1 MAENLNLKINL
12 TGEEKVVKSVGEL
25 RRAIKAAELE
35 ALSLT
40 MQFGE
45 ADPRVLQIRESVG
58 KLKNQMADAAD
69 QARAFSQ
76 DSAFPAVARSVQGI
90 ASAFTAVQGAMALFG
105 VENQA
110 VEKTLVKLNA
120 AMALSTGLGGVVE
133 AIDSFKI
140 LNSMI
145 QSSTAFKKADIV
157 VTRLATSAQAGLATA
172 VGVTSVSLNALK
184 TAIASTGIGLLVVGI
199 GYLVTKLM
207 EWADSS
213 ESTEEANKKL
223 NNTIERQNEL
233 LEQNVDN
240 IDFATKKQIADARKR
255 GASVKELRDI
265 EVQGEKDKIAAL
277 KKAADDAR
285 LLQVDIVKNENA
297 TEEQKQKIRDNAKK
311 AIKAYNDAV
320 RELDLSNAEFAADQA
335 DDQRKKQQEAT
346 DKANQKRKAQK
357 EKDNEEALQAQKDAD
372 QVQLEAIK
380 STLKEQQL
388 AEFEAR
394 EKFKASKIALE
405 KAGVKD
411 FTLIENQLQNELN
424 QIRDKYSLE
433 QREKEKNF
441 AEINLQLRK
450 EKGLINEDQY
460 QKELFELKIRYSELS
475 KDVLQGNS
483 EYIILKEKRDKG
495 LIDEDQYQEGLISIK
510 KKYIADVNKLSEED
524 NEIQIIKNKKE
535 KGLITEQE
543 YQQGLIDIKS
553 KYISISESVLSTD
566 SEFQQLQLWR
576 DQGLINEQQYQ
587 EQLLQIKSKYLMS
600 GSDLLNAELTNI
612 EYNKKRKEEL
622 AGEEREIGLQKLQ
635 SQLDDL
641 GRKNQVADLDFEQDL
656 ERIKQQR
663 QILTD
668 QEALELENSKLT
680 EKERNDIK
688 ARYSAARTQLTK
700 DEVETEKAAQQAK
713 IELNSKYAD
722 LAGQFGSVLQQIAG
736 KNKTLAIAG
745 IVVEQVS
752 AISKIISNTAAA
764 NAKSVAASPLTAGM
778 PFVAINNIS
787 AGLSIASSVAS
798 AAKSIQQIKAQAGD
812 AAKGSGSVSTETIKG
827 GAAPMAAVPPQVQET
842 QLNQASINALG
853 NQAIRA
859 YVIESD
865 VTTNQQRIA
874 AIRQRARFN

>member
-105 VENQA
+105 VENEA

-157 VTRLATSAQAGLATA
+157 VTRLATSAQAGLASA

-255 GASVKELRDI
+255 GASAKELRDI
-265 EVQGEKDKIAAL
+265 EVNGEKDKIAAL

-320 RELDLSNAEFAADQA
+320 RELELSNAEFAADQA

-357 EKDNEEALQAQKDAD
+357 EKDNEEALQAQKEAD
-372 QVQLEAIK
+372 EIQIEA
-380 STLKEQQL
+380 
-388 AEFEAR
+388 
-394 EKFKASKIALE
+394 FKATLSEREREEYEANVKFLQKKAALE
-405 KAGVKD
+405 KAGIKD
-411 FTLIENQLQNELN
+411 FALIENQREIELGEIRKKYEEEDAQATLDRQLGFLELSKAQGLIKEDQYQKSLYDLRLQYANSSKEIQDAEIAYAEYQTERKKELIETERTQKLKTIQDSVDALDIENEKLDEDYEKDIERFN
-424 QIRDKYSLE
+424 QQIALLDQMREIELANEELTGFEKQQIRDKYAKQKLDV
-433 QREKEKNF
+433 EKN
-441 AEINLQLRK
+441 
-450 EKGLINEDQY
+450 
-460 QKELFELKIRYSELS
+460 
-475 KDVLQGNS
+475 
-483 EYIILKEKRDKG
+483 ILK
-495 LIDEDQYQEGLISIK
+495 
-510 KKYIADVNKLSEED
+510 
-524 NEIQIIKNKKE
+524 
-535 KGLITEQE
+535 
-543 YQQGLIDIKS
+543 
-553 KYISISESVLSTD
+553 
-566 SEFQQLQLWR
+566 
-576 DQGLINEQQYQ
+576 
-587 EQLLQIKSKYLMS
+587 
-600 GSDLLNAELTNI
+600 
-612 EYNKKRKEEL
+612 
-622 AGEEREIGLQKLQ
+622 
-635 SQLDDL
+635 
-641 GRKNQVADLDFEQDL
+641 
-656 ERIKQQR
+656 
-663 QILTD
+663 
-668 QEALELENSKLT
+668 T
-680 EKERNDIK
+680 EKELIE
-688 ARYSAARTQLTK
+688 ARKEAEYDFMNAVAS
-700 DEVETEKAAQQAK
+700 
-713 IELNSKYAD
+713 
-722 LAGQFGSVLQQIAG
+722 GFGSLS
-736 KNKTLAIAG
+736 TLFA
-745 IVVEQVS
+745 EH
-752 AISKIISNTAAA
+752 TAAA
-764 NAKSVAASPLTAGM
+764 KASAIAEIAVNTALGFMQGLDIAQKGAKATGPAAPLAFPIFYASQIAAVLGAAQKAKQVLTKAKGGSEGSTPTAPTAG
-778 PFVAINNIS
+778 S
-787 AGLSIASSVAS
+787 
-798 AAKSIQQIKAQAGD
+798 
-812 AAKGSGSVSTETIKG
+812 
-827 GAAPMAAVPPQVQET
+827 PMKPQLPQVQET

-853 NQAIRA
+853 NQAIKA

-874 AIRQRARFN
+874 AIRQRARFS

>member
-1 MAENLNLKINL
+1 MAEGLNLKINL
-12 TGEEKVVKSVGEL
+12 TGNEQVVKSVGEL

-45 ADPRVLQIRESVG
+45 ADPRVTAIRKKVG
-58 KLKNQMADAAD
+58 ELKNEMADASD
-69 QARAFSQ
+69 QARAFSE
-76 DSAFPAVARSVQGI
+76 DSAFPAIARSVQGI

-105 VENQA
+105 VENEA

-157 VTRLATSAQAGLATA
+157 VTRLATSAQAGLASA

-240 IDFATKKQIADARKR
+240 IDYATKKQLADAKKR
-255 GASVKELRDI
+255 GASEKEMRDI

-320 RELDLSNAEFAADQA
+320 RELDLSNAEYAADQA

-357 EKDNEEALQAQKDAD
+357 EKDDQEALQAQKEAD
-372 QVQLEAIK
+372 EIQIEA
-380 STLKEQQL
+380 
-388 AEFEAR
+388 
-394 EKFKASKIALE
+394 FKATLSEREREEYEANVKFLQKKAALE
-405 KAGVKD
+405 KAGIKD
-411 FTLIENQLQNELN
+411 FALIE
-424 QIRDKYSLE
+424 E
-433 QREKEKNF
+433 QREIELG
-441 AEINLQLRK
+441 EIRKKYQEEDAKATLERQLGVLELSK
-450 EKGLINEDQY
+450 AQGLLSEDQY
-460 QKELFELKIRYSELS
+460 QKSLYDLRLQYANSS
-475 KDVLQGNS
+475 K
-483 EYIILKEKRDKG
+483 
-495 LIDEDQYQEGLISIK
+495 
-510 KKYIADVNKLSEED
+510 
-524 NEIQIIKNKKE
+524 EIQDAEIAY
-535 KGLITEQE
+535 LE
-543 YQQGLIDIKS
+543 Y
-553 KYISISESVLSTD
+553 
-566 SEFQQLQLWR
+566 
-576 DQGLINEQQYQ
+576 
-587 EQLLQIKSKYLMS
+587 
-600 GSDLLNAELTNI
+600 TN
-612 EYNKKRKEEL
+612 KRKEEL
-622 AGEEREIGLQKLQ
+622 ASEEREISLQKLQ
-635 SQLDDL
+635 GQLDDL
-641 GRKNQVADLDFEQDL
+641 SRKNQELDLDFEQDL
-656 ERIKQQR
+656 ERIRQQR
-663 QILTD
+663 QILAD
-668 QEALELENSKLT
+668 QEMIELENTKLT

-688 ARYSAARTQLTK
+688 ARYSSARMQLTK

-713 IELNSKYAD
+713 IELNNKYAD
-722 LAGQFGSVLQQIAG
+722 LAGQFGSLLQQIAG

-764 NAKSVAASPLTAGM
+764 NAKSVAASPLTGGM
-778 PFVAINNIS
+778 PWVAINNIS
-787 AGLSIASSVAS
+787 AGISIASSIAS
-798 AAKSIQQIKAQAGD
+798 AAKSIQQIKQQAGD
-812 AAKGSGSVSTETIKG
+812 AAKGGGSLSTDSIKG
-827 GAAPMAAVPPQVQET
+827 GGAPMSAAPPQVQET
-842 QLNQASINALG
+842 KLNQASINALG

-874 AIRQRARFN
+874 AIRQRARFS